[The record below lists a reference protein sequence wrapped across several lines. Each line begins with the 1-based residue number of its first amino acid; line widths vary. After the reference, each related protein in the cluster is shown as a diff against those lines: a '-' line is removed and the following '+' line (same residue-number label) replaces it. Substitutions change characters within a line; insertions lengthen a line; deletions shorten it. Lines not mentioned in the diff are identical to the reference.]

1 MEYYIHILILM
12 NTPEAITLLYVFT
25 EERGA
30 GLGTKFTQGGTLL
43 SGKGGTVLLASYT
56 VYTV

>member
-1 MEYYIHILILM
+1 M

-43 SGKGGTVLLASYT
+43 SGKGGTVLLARYT